1 MNINSGKPLNNLVLI
16 KPFINNDKHKF
27 ASGGYIYIDTSYE
40 PEMHAEVVGEVVRIP
55 ETVFLRKG
63 RLYLDEDKRVPVEIQ
78 VGDIAYYNYLAIR
91 KALTEKFDGKAVIEN
106 KELYVLISYEN
117 IFMVIRDG
125 VPHPIND
132 YLLIEPTYD
141 EMLAEKKKCLDA
153 GLDFPVTVEEEMKKN
168 TQYGIVRYAGTNLS
182 QNNGFSDEDLKVG
195 SKVIIAKFADIP
207 LEYEAHQTFEVG
219 KTLFRVKRSDVL
231 MVLE

>member
-1 MNINSGKPLNNLVLI
+1 MNIKSGKPLNNLVLI
-16 KPFINNDKHKF
+16 KPLMNNDKYNFK
-27 ASGGYIYIDTSYE
+27 SGVSIFIDTSYE
-40 PEMHAEVVGEVVRIP
+40 PELHAEVVGEVIRIP

-63 RLYLDEDKRVPVEIQ
+63 KLYLDEDKRVPVEIQ
-78 VGDIAYYNYLAIR
+78 VGDMAYYSYLAIR
-91 KALTEKFDGKAVIEN
+91 KALTEKFDGKAVVED

-117 IFMVIRDG
+117 IFMVVRNG
-125 VPHPIND
+125 VPIPVND

-141 EMLAEKKKCLDA
+141 EMLAEKKKCEDS
-153 GLDFPVTVEEEMKKN
+153 GFEFPKNVEDEMKKN

-182 QNNGFSDEDLKVG
+182 HENGFKDEDLKVG

-207 LEYEAHQTFEVG
+207 LEQEIHQTFEVG
-219 KTLFRVKRSDVL
+219 KTLFRVKRKDVL

>member
-78 VGDIAYYNYLAIR
+78 VGDIAYYNYLA
-91 KALTEKFDGKAVIEN
+91 VIEN

-153 GLDFPVTVEEEMKKN
+153 GLDFPITVEEEMKKN

-207 LEYEAHQTFEVG
+207 LEYEGHQTFEVG